1 MVGRRLPPVEH
12 HRIPVGRDLDF
23 TPEEPQPSPHA
34 GPALTH
40 QAPTQLVGGTSA

>member
-23 TPEEPQPSPHA
+23 TPEEPSPQRRSRTE
-34 GPALTH
+34 LTKPQH
-40 QAPTQLVGGTSA
+40 SS